1 MRNFRCIAFVVLAA
15 SAALFA
21 IAAPRAETG
30 AKPTGEGATK
40 PRPPACQRDTFRV
53 VIDVGHTAKHP
64 GATSARGAKEYD
76 FNLRLATLIH
86 DKLKQAGFAKAA
98 LLITEGSVYRGL
110 AARVNKANRMPAA
123 LFLSIHH
130 DSVPDAF
137 LEKWEHEGEERGYS
151 DRFKGHSIFIS
162 NGNRDRAGSLQF
174 AKLLGRELRDRGL
187 QYTPHYTENF
197 MGNRQRILVDAE
209 TGVYRYDQLIVLRTT
224 SMPAVLLEAGSI
236 INRDEELQVASP
248 QRQAVT
254 ADAAVAAIEAFCAER
269 APRGRPGAAK
279 NAAKK

>member
-1 MRNFRCIAFVVLAA
+1 MRNFRRIALALLTT
-15 SAALFA
+15 SVALFA
-21 IAAPRAETG
+21 VAAPRAETAAKSTG
-30 AKPTGEGATK
+30 EAVAKPKA
-40 PRPPACQRDTFRV
+40 PACQRDTFRV
-53 VIDVGHTAKHP
+53 AIDVGHTAKHP

-98 LLITEGSVYRGL
+98 LLITEGTMYRGL

-137 LEKWEHEGEERGYS
+137 LEKWEYEGEERGYS

-162 NGNRDRAGSLQF
+162 NDNRDRAGSLQF
-174 AKLLGRELRDRGL
+174 ARLLGRELRDRGL
-187 QYTPHYTENF
+187 QYTPHYTEKF

-209 TGVYRYDQLIVLRTT
+209 MGVYRYDQLIVLRTT